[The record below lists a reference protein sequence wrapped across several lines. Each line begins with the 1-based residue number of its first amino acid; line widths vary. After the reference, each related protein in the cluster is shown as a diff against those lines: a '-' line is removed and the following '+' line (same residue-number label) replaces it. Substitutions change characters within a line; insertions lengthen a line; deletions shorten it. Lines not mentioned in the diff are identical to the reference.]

1 MEENKSYLM
10 WTEQSH
16 FGHSKCSF
24 QLEKESMWEYT
35 FIYVTNIV
43 GISYKGSKKIY
54 GKYLILSQILER
66 IDSPKNIENFVSG

>member
-24 QLEKESMWEYT
+24 QREKESMSEYT
-35 FIYVTNIV
+35 IIYLTNLE
-43 GISYKGSKKIY
+43 
-54 GKYLILSQILER
+54 YLIKLVKKYMANILYCLT
-66 IDSPKNIENFVSG
+66 F